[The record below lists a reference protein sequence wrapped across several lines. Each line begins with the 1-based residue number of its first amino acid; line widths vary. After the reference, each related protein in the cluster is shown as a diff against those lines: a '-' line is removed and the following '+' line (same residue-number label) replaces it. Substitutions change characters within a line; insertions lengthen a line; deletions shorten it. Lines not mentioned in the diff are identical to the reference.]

1 MSRAVKVMGLA
12 AVSLMLAPHLAFSAG
27 KWESPT
33 PFELKADAFKKIV
46 DGKSVDLYTIRNS
59 KGMVVRIT
67 NYGAKIEQIIV
78 PDRYG
83 KMGDVAQGYES
94 IDKVMGGQASMGAF
108 IGRFAN
114 RLGNG
119 TFTLD
124 GTEYKLAIND
134 LSTPPAAPR
143 QNTLHGGKK
152 GSRFIPFDAK
162 QLSENSVQMSI
173 LFKDG
178 EEGFPGDLPVRVI
191 YTVTENNELVLSY
204 DAAAANKKTVVNLT
218 GHTFFNLSGD
228 LGSSIEDHIVTIN
241 SDKTL
246 EVSPALVPNGVI
258 RDIAGTP
265 LDFRKPKA
273 LAQDIKA
280 DYDLLKAGNG
290 YDNHFVVNQKLP
302 GKMTFDTRV
311 MDPKSG
317 RILEVWSTEPG
328 VQLYSG
334 NFLAGQAPRDI
345 GKGNIYQFR
354 SAFCIEPSHF
364 PDAPNHPEFASTA
377 LNPGEWYS
385 GQIVYKFSTD
395 KKMSKK
401 MGKK

>member
-1 MSRAVKVMGLA
+1 MSQAVKIVSIA
-12 AVSLMLAPHLAFSAG
+12 ATSALMLLPHLAHATS

-33 PFELKADAFKKIV
+33 PFELKADAFKKEM
-46 DGKSVDLYTIRNS
+46 DGKQIDLYTIRNS

-67 NYGAKIEQIIV
+67 NYGARVEQIIV

-94 IDKVMGGQASMGAF
+94 IDRVLQGQGSMGAF

-134 LSTPPAAPR
+134 LSTPPAPPR

-162 QLSENSVQMSI
+162 QLAENSVQMSI

-178 EEGFPGDLPVRVI
+178 EEGFPGDMPVRVT
-191 YTVTENNELVLSY
+191 YTVTDDNELVLNY
-204 DAAAANKKTVVNLT
+204 DAVSVNKKTVANFT

-228 LGSSIEDHIVTIN
+228 LGSSIEDHLLTIN
-241 SDKTL
+241 GNKVL
-246 EVSPALVPNGVI
+246 EVSPALVPDGIV
-258 RDIAGTP
+258 RDVAGTP

-273 LAQDIKA
+273 IGQDIKA
-280 DYDLLKAGNG
+280 DYDQIKAGNG
-290 YDNHFVVNQKLP
+290 YDNHYVLNQKLP
-302 GKMTFDTRV
+302 GEMTFNARV
-311 MDPKSG
+311 QDPKSG

-328 VQLYSG
+328 IQLYSG
-334 NFLAGQAPRDI
+334 NFLEGKTPRDV
-345 GKGNIYQFR
+345 GKGNLYQFR
-354 SAFCIEPSHF
+354 SAFCLEPSHF
-364 PDAPNHPEFASTA
+364 PDAPNHPEFPSIT
-377 LNPGEWYS
+377 LKPGEWYS
-385 GQIVYKFSTD
+385 GKIVYKFSTD
-395 KKMSKK
+395 KA
-401 MGKK
+401 GKK